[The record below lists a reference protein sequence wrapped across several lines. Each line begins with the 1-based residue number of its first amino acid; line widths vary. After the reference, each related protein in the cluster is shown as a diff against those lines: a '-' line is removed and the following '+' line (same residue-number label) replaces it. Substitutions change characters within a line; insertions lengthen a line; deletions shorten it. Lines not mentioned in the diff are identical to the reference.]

1 MQDNNQKEPQEK
13 KSRRRFDIV
22 FILVVVILIVCIFF
36 LIRGFTKSNPDTLD
50 YQTFVN
56 ALDSGKVTGTINAT
70 PVGGDNYLMYN
81 LTGTYIN
88 GNGDTVGF
96 TINVTNDILSS
107 FITKYAGYKFYLV
120 PVQDNMW
127 LSILI
132 SFLPYIIMAI
142 IFFFLFR
149 SLMKSQGGA
158 GGAFDFAKSTAKLS
172 RGKSVTFKDVAG
184 CD

>member
-36 LIRGFTKSNPDTLD
+36 LIRGFTKSNPDILD

-107 FITKYAGYKFYLV
+107 FITKYARYKFYLV

-127 LSILI
+127 LSILN

-172 RGKSVTFKDVAG
+172 IGKSVTFKDVAG
-184 CD
+184 RD